1 MRRSFSPGRKRGL
14 TGKSGLSRSARPIKS
29 VIEGIQT
36 SDGAGVKLKRVIGSP
51 DLDILDPFLLLDE
64 FKNDDPEGY
73 IGGFPSHPHRGFETV
88 TYMLHGNFRHKDSVG
103 NEGLLTD
110 GSVQWMTAGRGVI
123 HSEMPE
129 QTEGLV
135 WGFQLW
141 INLPK
146 KLKMAE
152 PAYQDI
158 PSNAIPEI
166 VQDGTTVKVIAGKF
180 GEQEGP
186 AQTKIGML
194 YLDIFLQGESD
205 FVSSIPEGWNGFL
218 YVYEGSVKSGDG
230 NTVGTGHLA
239 VLGTEGE
246 VRLTGGSGGT
256 RTLLVAGEPINEP
269 IVRGG
274 PFVMNT
280 RREVLQAFEDYQNGV
295 FDKAVS

>member
-1 MRRSFSPGRKRGL
+1 MRSSSLNRKRGL
-14 TGKSGLSRSARPIKS
+14 TGKSRLSKSTRPITS

-36 SDGAGVKLKRVIGSP
+36 SDGAGVKLKRIIGSP
-51 DLDILDPFLLLDE
+51 ELETLDPFLLLDE
-64 FKNDDPEGY
+64 FKNDDPKAY
-73 IGGFPSHPHRGFETV
+73 SSGFPPHPHRGFETV

-103 NEGLLTD
+103 HEGLLTD

-146 KLKMAE
+146 KLKMVE

-158 PSNAIPEI
+158 PSDAIPEI
-166 VQDGTTVKVIAGKF
+166 VRDGTTVRVIAGKL
-180 GEQEGP
+180 EKEEGP
-186 AQTKIGML
+186 AQTKIGTL
-194 YLDIFLQGESD
+194 YLDIHLQGESD
-205 FVSSIPEGWNGFL
+205 FVASIPKGWNGFL

-230 NTVGTGHLA
+230 ITVGTGHLA

-246 VRLTGGSGGT
+246 VRFTNSSGDT

-269 IVRGG
+269 IARGG

-280 RREVLQAFEDYQNGV
+280 RGEVLQAFEDYQNGV

>member
-1 MRRSFSPGRKRGL
+1 MRSSSLNRKRGL
-14 TGKSGLSRSARPIKS
+14 TGKSELSKSTRPITS

-51 DLDILDPFLLLDE
+51 DLEILDPFLLLDE
-64 FKNDDPEGY
+64 FKNNDPEGY

-180 GEQEGP
+180 WEQEGP

-194 YLDIFLQGESD
+194 YLDIYLQGESD

>member
-1 MRRSFSPGRKRGL
+1 M
-14 TGKSGLSRSARPIKS
+14 TGKSELSKSTRPITS

-36 SDGAGVKLKRVIGSP
+36 SDGAGVKLKRIIGSP
-51 DLDILDPFLLLDE
+51 ELDTLDPFLLLDE
-64 FKNDDPEGY
+64 FKNDDPKAY
-73 IGGFPSHPHRGFETV
+73 SSGFPPHPHRGFETV

-103 NEGLLTD
+103 HEGLLTD
-110 GSVQWMTAGRGVI
+110 GSVQWMTAGRGVS

-146 KLKMAE
+146 KLKMVE

-158 PSNAIPEI
+158 PSDTIPEI
-166 VQDGTTVKVIAGKF
+166 VQDGTTVKVIAGKL
-180 GEQEGP
+180 GEQGGP
-186 AQTKIGML
+186 AQTKIGAL
-194 YLDIFLQGESD
+194 YLDIYLQGESD
-205 FVSSIPEGWNGFL
+205 FVAPIPEGWNGFL

-230 NTVGTGHLA
+230 IAVGTGHLA

-246 VRLTGGSGGT
+246 VRLTGGSSGS

-269 IVRGG
+269 IARGG

-280 RREVLQAFEDYQNGV
+280 RGEVLQAFEDYQNGV

>member
-1 MRRSFSPGRKRGL
+1 M
-14 TGKSGLSRSARPIKS
+14 
-29 VIEGIQT
+29 IEGIQT

-73 IGGFPSHPHRGFETV
+73 IGGFPPHPHRGFETV

-186 AQTKIGML
+186 AP
-194 YLDIFLQGESD
+194 
-205 FVSSIPEGWNGFL
+205 VS
-218 YVYEGSVKSGDG
+218 Y
-230 NTVGTGHLA
+230 THL
-239 VLGTEGE
+239 T
-246 VRLTGGSGGT
+246 LTT
-256 RTLLVAGEPINEP
+256 ILLV
-269 IVRGG
+269 
-274 PFVMNT
+274 
-280 RREVLQAFEDYQNGV
+280 
-295 FDKAVS
+295 

>member
-1 MRRSFSPGRKRGL
+1 MRSSSLNRKRGL
-14 TGKSGLSRSARPIKS
+14 TGKSGLSKSTRPITS

-36 SDGAGVKLKRVIGSP
+36 SDGAGVKLKRIIGSP
-51 DLDILDPFLLLDE
+51 ELDTLDPFLLLDE
-64 FKNDDPEGY
+64 FKNDDPKAYGS
-73 IGGFPSHPHRGFETV
+73 GFPSHPHRGFETV

-146 KLKMAE
+146 KLKMVE

-158 PSNAIPEI
+158 PSDATPEI
-166 VQDGTTVKVIAGKF
+166 VRDGTTIRVIAGKL
-180 GEQEGP
+180 EKEEGP
-186 AQTKIGML
+186 AHTKIGTL
-194 YLDIFLQGESD
+194 YLDIHLQGESD
-205 FVSSIPEGWNGFL
+205 FVASIPEGWNGFL

-230 NTVGTGHLA
+230 IAVGTGHLA

-246 VRLTGGSGGT
+246 VRLTGGSGGS
-256 RTLLVAGEPINEP
+256 RTLLCAGEPINEP
-269 IVRGG
+269 IARGG

-280 RREVLQAFEDYQNGV
+280 RGEVLQAFEDYQNGV

>member
-1 MRRSFSPGRKRGL
+1 MRRSFSQGRKRGL
-14 TGKSGLSRSARPIKS
+14 TGKSGLSRSARPIES

-194 YLDIFLQGESD
+194 YLDIYLQGESD

-269 IVRGG
+269 IARGG

-280 RREVLQAFEDYQNGV
+280 RGEVLQAFEDYQNGV

>member
-1 MRRSFSPGRKRGL
+1 MRSSSLNRKRGL
-14 TGKSGLSRSARPIKS
+14 TGKSGLSKSTRPITL

-36 SDGAGVKLKRVIGSP
+36 SDGAGVKLKRIIGSP
-51 DLDILDPFLLLDE
+51 ELDTLDPFLLLDE
-64 FKNDDPEGY
+64 FKNDDPKAYGS
-73 IGGFPSHPHRGFETV
+73 GFPSHPHRGFETV

-103 NEGLLTD
+103 HEGLLTD

-146 KLKMAE
+146 KLKMVE

-158 PSNAIPEI
+158 PSDAIPEI
-166 VQDGTTVKVIAGKF
+166 VRDGTTIRVIAGKL
-180 GEQEGP
+180 EKEEGP
-186 AQTKIGML
+186 AHTKIGTL
-194 YLDIFLQGESD
+194 YLDIHLQGESD
-205 FVSSIPEGWNGFL
+205 FVASIPEGWNGFL

-230 NTVGTGHLA
+230 IAVGTGHLA

-246 VRLTGGSGGT
+246 VRLTGGSGDD
-256 RTLLVAGEPINEP
+256 RILLCAGEPINEP
-269 IVRGG
+269 IARGG

-280 RREVLQAFEDYQNGV
+280 RGEVLQAFEDYQNGV